1 MTKSPQWLGSLGSI
15 SDHICRRV
23 IAVGRR
29 LRTRSVHSL
38 VLWSVTAWSRRK
50 GHGAA
55 KQPWQQ
61 QGVYSRAR
69 LGRIQGAFCD
79 INVLFKYILEL
90 PIPQDLRSEDPTVGG
105 WICYPIPARSDKGKG
120 SNCPPGTKQRAWGFS
135 SFTDNSHPSF
145 ELNDM
150 NNRF

>member
-1 MTKSPQWLGSLGSI
+1 MVQKE
-15 SDHICRRV
+15 R
-23 IAVGRR
+23 
-29 LRTRSVHSL
+29 
-38 VLWSVTAWSRRK
+38 
-50 GHGAA
+50 HGAA

-61 QGVYSRAR
+61 QAVYSMPR

-120 SNCPPGTKQRAWGFS
+120 SNCPQEENK
-135 SFTDNSHPSF
+135 
-145 ELNDM
+145 ELGVSPLSPTTATLHLN
-150 NNRF
+150 